1 MVAMRNL
8 DRRLARLEDRLAPTD
23 FARNPR
29 QRLRVVV
36 CTLGRTLSLEPSTCR
51 RTPSANGFLTEIVR
65 LDGSHAG
72 LTDEE
77 MEKFVESF
85 PVEMI

>member
-1 MVAMRNL
+1 MAAMKNF

-36 CTLGRTLSLEPSTCR
+36 CTLGADAELGNFHLPADAQWGRSSNRNRPARWCR
-51 RTPSANGFLTEIVR
+51 RWPDR
-65 LDGSHAG
+65 
-72 LTDEE
+72 
-77 MEKFVESF
+77 
-85 PVEMI
+85 